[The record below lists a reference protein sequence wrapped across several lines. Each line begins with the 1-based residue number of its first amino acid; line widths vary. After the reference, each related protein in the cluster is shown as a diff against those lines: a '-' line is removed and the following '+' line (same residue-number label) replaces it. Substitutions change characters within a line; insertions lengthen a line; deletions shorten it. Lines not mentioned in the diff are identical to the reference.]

1 MKKILSAFTA
11 LLGVFG
17 ASVFACDMIEA
28 PTLETLF
35 CFAMLTTLSCA
46 ITILSIKELK
56 EGDWQ

>member
-11 LLGVFG
+11 LIGVLGG
-17 ASVFACDMIEA
+17 AHFATDMMQA

-35 CFAMLTTLSCA
+35 CFAMLATLSGA
-46 ITILSIKELK
+46 VTVLSIKELK

>member
-1 MKKILSAFTA
+1 MTKILSAFTA
-11 LLGVFG
+11 LLGVLG
-17 ASVFACDMIEA
+17 VAHFATNMIEA
-28 PTLETLF
+28 PTMETLF